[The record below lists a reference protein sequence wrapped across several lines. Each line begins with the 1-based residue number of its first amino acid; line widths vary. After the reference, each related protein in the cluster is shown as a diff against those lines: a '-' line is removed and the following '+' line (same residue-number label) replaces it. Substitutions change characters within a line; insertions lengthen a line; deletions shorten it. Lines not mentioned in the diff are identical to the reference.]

1 MKRVESNG
9 SWSLFCPNEAPGLA
23 DVWGDEFEALYEKYE
38 NTPGLARETMPAQKL
53 WFAIL
58 EAQTETGN
66 PFMLYKDA
74 CNRKSNQQNLGTIKC
89 SNLCTEIV
97 EYSSPDEVAVCNLGS
112 LALPSYVN
120 NGVYDFKK
128 LHEVAKVLTRNLNK
142 VIDINYYPVK
152 EAYNSNMRHRPIG
165 LGVQGLADAFILM
178 RYPFESSE
186 ARQLNLQIFETIY
199 HAALEASCELAE
211 KLGPYETYDGCPVSK
226 GILQY
231 DMWNVT
237 PTDLWDWDTL
247 KQNIAKHGVRNSLLL
262 APMPTASTSQ
272 ILGFNECFEPYTSNI
287 YMRRVLSG
295 EFQIVNQWLMKDLV
309 ELGIWNEKIKNKIM
323 NDDGSVQGVAEIPN
337 DLKKLYK
344 TVWEISQRAIID
356 LAADRGAFIDQSQ
369 SMNLFVGK
377 PNMGRLTSMHFYSW
391 KKGLKTGQYYLRIR
405 PAVDAIK
412 FTVDQEAI
420 DAYDEDSEI
429 VAEEEIVAP
438 KKNPR
443 IPVVCD
449 EEICVSCSA

>member
-1 MKRVESNG
+1 
-9 SWSLFCPNEAPGLA
+9 
-23 DVWGDEFEALYEKYE
+23 
-38 NTPGLARETMPAQKL
+38 
-53 WFAIL
+53 
-58 EAQTETGN
+58 
-66 PFMLYKDA
+66 
-74 CNRKSNQQNLGTIKC
+74 
-89 SNLCTEIV
+89 
-97 EYSSPDEVAVCNLGS
+97 
-112 LALPSYVN
+112 
-120 NGVYDFKK
+120 
-128 LHEVAKVLTRNLNK
+128 
-142 VIDINYYPVK
+142 
-152 EAYNSNMRHRPIG
+152 
-165 LGVQGLADAFILM
+165 
-178 RYPFESSE
+178 
-186 ARQLNLQIFETIY
+186 
-199 HAALEASCELAE
+199 LEASCELAE